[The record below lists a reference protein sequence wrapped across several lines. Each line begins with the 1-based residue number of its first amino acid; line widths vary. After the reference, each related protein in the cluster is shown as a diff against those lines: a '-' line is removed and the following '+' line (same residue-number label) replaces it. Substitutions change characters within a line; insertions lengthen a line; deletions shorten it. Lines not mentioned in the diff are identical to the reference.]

1 MKVKLISV
9 GTKMPGWV
17 QQGVEEYAKRIASEL
32 GFTVC
37 EVPMAKRTKT
47 ANIEQCV
54 QKEGDSILAA
64 LGKGDYLIA
73 LDVLGKQ
80 ISTESLADRLAE
92 LKQEGLNISLIVGG
106 PDGLSKECLSRANET
121 WSLSKMAMPH
131 PLVRIMVAEQLYR
144 ATTILKG
151 HPYHRS

>member
-17 QQGVEEYAKRIASEL
+17 QQGVEEYAKRVKEIFLKYRDS
-32 GFTVC
+32 
-37 EVPMAKRTKT
+37 
-47 ANIEQCV
+47 NIEQCV

-121 WSLSKMAMPH
+121 WSLSKMTMPH